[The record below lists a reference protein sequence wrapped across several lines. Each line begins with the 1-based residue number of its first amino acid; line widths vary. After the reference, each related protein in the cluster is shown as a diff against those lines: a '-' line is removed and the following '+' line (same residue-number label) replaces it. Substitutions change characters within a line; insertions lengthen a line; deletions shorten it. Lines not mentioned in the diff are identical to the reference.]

1 MQNISVHT
9 ATDLVNS
16 VYYPASFIQSH
27 SLHQDLNK
35 VDKTISFMLSGYILN
50 HIQIGWTLKFYLVF
64 FNPQF
69 F

>member
-35 VDKTISFMLSGYILN
+35 VDKTISFMLN